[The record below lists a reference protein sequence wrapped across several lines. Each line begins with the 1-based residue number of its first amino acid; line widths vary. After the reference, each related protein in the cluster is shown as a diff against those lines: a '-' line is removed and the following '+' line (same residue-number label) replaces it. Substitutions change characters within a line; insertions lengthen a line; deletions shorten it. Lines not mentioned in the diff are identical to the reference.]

1 MKPNNQQNKRPS
13 RSISSRLKAKKD
25 INFLLSKKR
34 ANQKLTMLTCYDY
47 PTALMEDKAGIDIIF
62 VGDSVGMNVLGY
74 ESDTEVTMADMLHH
88 LKAVRRGVTTAYL
101 LVDMPYKTYDTPDHA
116 LENAE
121 TLLSYGADGVKL
133 EGWEKD
139 AIVRTLAENSIDVCA
154 HIGHNPQFHGSRR
167 LVRGRT
173 YSKGKSLI
181 QSALALE
188 NAGAKLIVLEMV
200 TNEIS
205 KIITEKLKIPTIG
218 IGSGG
223 GCDGQVL
230 VIHDILGI
238 GALALTYTKA
248 YEDYEN
254 LTFQAICQYKQEVE
268 EGLFPTEAQEFSID
282 EEKLA
287 KVEQW
292 VSENL

>member
-1 MKPNNQQNKRPS
+1 M
-13 RSISSRLKAKKD
+13 AKKD
-25 INFLLSKKR
+25 IDFLLSKKG
-34 ANQKLTMLTCYDY
+34 ADQKLTMLTCYDY
-47 PTALMEDKAGIDIIF
+47 PTALIEDKAGIDIIF

-88 LKAVRRGVTTAYL
+88 LNAVRRGVTAAYL
-101 LVDMPYKTYDTPDHA
+101 LVDMPYKTYETPEQA
-116 LENAE
+116 LENAA
-121 TLLSYGADGVKL
+121 TLLSHGADGVKL
-133 EGWEKD
+133 EGWETEAVVK
-139 AIVRTLAENSIDVCA
+139 ALAENGIDVCA

-173 YSKGKSLI
+173 YSKGKALI

-200 TNEIS
+200 TKEIS

-218 IGSGG
+218 IGSGSA
-223 GCDGQVL
+223 CDGQVL

-238 GALALTYTKA
+238 GALALTFTKA
-248 YEDYEN
+248 YEDYEK
-254 LTFQAICQYKQEVE
+254 LTFQAICRYKQEVE

-282 EEKLA
+282 EEKLT

-292 VSENL
+292 VAENL

>member
-1 MKPNNQQNKRPS
+1 MKANNQQNKRPS
-13 RSISSRLKAKKD
+13 RPISGRLIAKKD
-25 INFLLSKKR
+25 INFLHSKKQ
-34 ANQKLTMLTCYDY
+34 ADQKLTMLTCYDY
-47 PTALMEDKAGIDIIF
+47 PTALMEEKAGIDIVF

-116 LENAE
+116 LENAA
-121 TLLSYGADGVKL
+121 TLLSCGADGVKL
-133 EGWEKD
+133 EGWEKE
-139 AIVRTLAENSIDVCA
+139 AVVKALAENGIDVCA
-154 HIGHNPQFHGSRR
+154 HIGHNPQIHGSRR

-173 YSKGKSLI
+173 YSKGKALI

-200 TNEIS
+200 TAEIS

-223 GCDGQVL
+223 YCNGQVL

-238 GALALTYTKA
+238 GALALTYTKE

-254 LTFQAICQYKQEVE
+254 LTFQAICRYKNDVE
-268 EGLFPTEAQEFSID
+268 GGLFPTEAQEFSID
-282 EEKLA
+282 EDKLA